1 MGIKIKLAA
10 VGLLVIALVGVMA
23 IFVYDRINF
32 LDDKYTKTEITLD
45 LRALLLQANIDGL
58 QCGQAVK
65 GSFIDPSDMKSHENY
80 FKAVDSLDATVSEL
94 KSSKYK
100 AVSKGYEKYGFQTA
114 YEPFKADLL
123 TLKDKIKS
131 GKQLTKEDIV
141 NNTKFWRG
149 AKDSLQQWLKEND
162 ETSKALKKEYN
173 ASIDNAK
180 ATIVN
185 AVLAISL
192 IILIVLTVMSMAII
206 KSVRRIQDGLVSF
219 FSFLNHQSSDVKLI
233 SLKGGDEFAQMAKI
247 INENVTKVKNSFDS
261 DNRLLEEAKSTA
273 RRVAEGYFD
282 ASIASSTDNHSLNEL
297 KKTINAMANSFC
309 SFLDGL
315 PTPILTFDKN
325 FQVRW
330 LNNAATSVLDMPK
343 AQIISESYACHA
355 LMKAADCKTQNCAC
369 DKAMREGKGCSGET
383 LANPNNLNLSVS
395 YHGIPLCD
403 ENGNIVGCAEMV
415 IDQTQMKQTMS
426 KIESDQIYAKEIV
439 EDITKIMKNLSDG
452 DFSHNITKEY
462 KGDFTQIKLSVNE
475 MTDRIKNIIE
485 DITNIMDGLSGGD
498 FSHSVT
504 KEYKGDFAQIKLSVN
519 EMVEKI
525 KGIVLGIQGSSEQI
539 FSTTE
544 RVNAIARDISGGA
557 IEQAGNLKATDLA
570 VEQMTGSISLNTE
583 NAKRTDE
590 MASNAAKM
598 AEDGGKAVDSTVDAM
613 KEIAGKISIIEDIAY
628 QTNLL
633 ALNAA
638 IEAARA
644 GEHGKGFAVV
654 AVEVRK
660 LAERSQIAAQ
670 EIGKITGDS
679 VKVSEKA
686 GELIK
691 EIIPNIKK
699 TAELVQEIAAASSE
713 QNSGI
718 EQINGSMTQLDSV
731 TQQNAAGSEELAS
744 ASEEMTAQAEGLRN
758 MMAFFIVDDGGKN
771 SASSNAL
778 RKRG

>member
-10 VGLLVIALVGVMA
+10 VGLFVIALVATMSL
-23 IFVYDRINF
+23 FVYDKINF
-32 LDDKYTKTEITLD
+32 LDAKYTQTEIALD
-45 LRALLLQANIDGL
+45 LRALLLQANTDGL

-65 GSFIDPSDMKSHENY
+65 STFIDQGDMKSQENY
-80 FKAVDSLDATVSEL
+80 FKAVDSLDKTILEL
-94 KSSKYK
+94 KSNKYNGFLQ
-100 AVSKGYEKYGFQTA
+100 GYNKLQAA
-114 YEPFKADLL
+114 YEPFRADLL
-123 TLKDKIKS
+123 RLKDVIKN
-131 GKQLTKEDIV
+131 GKSLTKEDIV
-141 NNTKFWRG
+141 NNTKIWRG
-149 AKDSLQQWLKEND
+149 AKEELQRCLRAND
-162 ETSKALKKEYN
+162 ENSKALKQEYSAN
-173 ASIDNAK
+173 IDNVK
-180 ATIVN
+180 ATITK

-192 IILIVLTVMSMAII
+192 IILIVLIVMSIAII
-206 KSVRRIQDGLVSF
+206 KSVRSIQDGLASF
-219 FSFLNHQSSDVKLI
+219 FSFLNHGSSDVKLI
-233 SLKGGDEFAQMAKI
+233 ALKGSDEFAQMAKI
-247 INENVTKVKNSFDS
+247 INENITKVKKSFDA
-261 DNRLLEEAKSTA
+261 DNKLLDEAKSTA
-273 RRVAEGYFD
+273 RRVSEGYFD
-282 ASIASSTDNHSLNEL
+282 ANIVSNTDNHNLNEL

-309 SFLDGL
+309 TFLDGL

-325 FQVRW
+325 FKVRW
-330 LNNAATSVLDMPK
+330 LNNAAIGVLNMPK
-343 AQIISESYACHA
+343 AQIISESYACHT
-355 LMKAADCKTQNCAC
+355 LMKAADCNTPNCAC
-369 DKAMREGKGCSGET
+369 DRAMREGKGCNGET
-383 LANPNNLNLSVS
+383 RANPNNLDLTVA
-395 YHGIPLCD
+395 YYGIPLCD

-415 IDQTQMKQTMS
+415 IDQTQMKQTLS
-426 KIESDQIYAKEIV
+426 KIEADQIYAKEIV
-439 EDITKIMKNLSDG
+439 EDITKIMGN
-452 DFSHNITKEY
+452 
-462 KGDFTQIKLSVNE
+462 
-475 MTDRIKNIIE
+475 
-485 DITNIMDGLSGGD
+485 LSGGD
-498 FSHSVT
+498 FSHGIT

-519 EMVEKI
+519 EMAERIKNIIEDITSTMEELSGGDFSHDITKEYKGDFAQIKLSVNEMIEKI
-525 KGIVLGIQGSSEQI
+525 KGIVLEVQSSSEQI
-539 FSTTE
+539 VSTTG
-544 RVNAIARDISGGA
+544 RVNTIAIDISGGA
-557 IEQAGNLKATDLA
+557 IEQSNNLKATDLA
-570 VEQMTGSISLNTE
+570 IEQMAGSISLNTD

-590 MASNAAKM
+590 MASSAAKM
-598 AEDGGKAVDSTVDAM
+598 AEDGGKAVDQTVDAM

-744 ASEEMTAQAEGLRN
+744 ASEEMTAQAEGLRQ
-758 MMAFFIVDDGGKN
+758 MMSFFVVDDGGKKN
-771 SASSNAL
+771 D
-778 RKRG
+778 K